1 MDTTQKSR
9 QGQPR
14 RSGEQRAGARSG
26 AQSPQEQRRQEP
38 RASRS
43 AEERRREPR
52 QEEER
57 LQKTEG
63 RVGVKTQSRAPRKD
77 GANNSQRRGGNQP
90 QRAGKEAERRG
101 QTRKSIASSQGEITD
116 LSNKR
121 RAYGNSKPKKK
132 STVVMMGEAMASGI
146 QRKRTKDRA
155 RRKAKKQKK
164 PLPAVIYTEPK
175 VFNRNRMMIQLLTVT
190 AVVAAF
196 VLGLSVYFKVQNIT
210 VSGADVYSAWSVM
223 EASGISEGDSLLT
236 FSRPRAAAK
245 IKANLPYVKDVR
257 FGIKLPDTV
266 NIIIEEESVVYAIQD
281 STSIWWLMSSE
292 GRVVAQAG
300 GRAANYTKIL
310 GVTLENPSPDT
321 RAVAVEAVPRGT
333 DENGNPI
340 PVTVTGSQRLKAA
353 LDIVSALEDN
363 DMVGLAASVDVT
375 RLEDMILWY
384 GTRYQV
390 NLGNTERIDYK
401 IACMNDAILQMSE
414 YQSGILDLSFTIWPD
429 KAVYTPFG

>member
-9 QGQPR
+9 QGQPH

-26 AQSPQEQRRQEP
+26 AQPPQEQRRQEP

-43 AEERRREPR
+43 AEERRREPQ
-52 QEEER
+52 QEEE
-57 LQKTEG
+57 QKNEG
-63 RVGVKTQSRAPRKD
+63 GVGVKTQPRAPRRD
-77 GANNSQRRGGNQP
+77 SAAHSQRRGKENQP
-90 QRAGKEAERRG
+90 TRDKKDASRRG
-101 QTRKSIASSQGEITD
+101 KTRKSIASQGEITD

-132 STVVMMGEAMASGI
+132 STVVMMGEAVASGI

-164 PLPAVIYTEPK
+164 PMPAVIYTEPK

-196 VLGLSVYFKVQNIT
+196 VLGLSVYFKVGNIT
-210 VSGADVYSAWSVM
+210 VAGADVYSAWSVM

-281 STSIWWLMSSE
+281 STSVWWLMSSE

-363 DMVGLAASVDVT
+363 DLVGVAASVEVT
-375 RLEDMILWY
+375 RLEDIILWY

>member
-14 RSGEQRAGARSG
+14 RSGEQKPRQPRST
-26 AQSPQEQRRQEP
+26 QSGGQLPQEQRRQEEQRLRKNGGEAGVQTRTRSP
-38 RASRS
+38 REDGASHSQRS
-43 AEERRREPR
+43 AKGSQPERKKR
-52 QEEER
+52 
-57 LQKTEG
+57 
-63 RVGVKTQSRAPRKD
+63 
-77 GANNSQRRGGNQP
+77 
-90 QRAGKEAERRG
+90 EAERPG
-101 QTRKSIASSQGEITD
+101 QLRKSKASQGEITD

-132 STVVMMGEAMASGI
+132 STVMIMGEAMASGI
-146 QRKRTKDRA
+146 QRKRAKDRA
-155 RRKAKKQKK
+155 RRQSKEQKDKK
-164 PLPAVIYTEPK
+164 PMPAVIYTEPK
-175 VFNRNRMMIQLLTVT
+175 VFNRSRMLIQLLTVT

-196 VLGLSVYFKVQNIT
+196 VLGLSVYFKVEEIT
-210 VSGADVYSAWSVM
+210 VSGADVYSPWSVM
-223 EASGISEGDSLLT
+223 EASGISKGDSLLT

-257 FGIKLPDTV
+257 FGIKLPNTV
-266 NIIIEEESVVYAIQD
+266 NIIIEEEDVVYAIQD
-281 STSIWWLMSSE
+281 STSIWWLVSSE

-300 GRAANYTKIL
+300 GRTANYTKII
-310 GVTLENPSPDT
+310 GVTLENPMPDT

-333 DENGNPI
+333 DENGQPI

-353 LDIVSALEDN
+353 LEIVSALEDN
-363 DMVGLAASVDVT
+363 DLVGVAASVEVT
-375 RLEDMILWY
+375 RLEDIILWY

-390 NLGNTERIDYK
+390 NLGNMDRIDYK

>member
-9 QGQPR
+9 QGQPS

-26 AQSPQEQRRQEP
+26 VQPPQEQRRQEP

-43 AEERRREPR
+43 AEARRREPR
-52 QEEER
+52 QDEQR
-57 LQKTEG
+57 MQKNEG
-63 RVGVKTQSRAPRKD
+63 GVGVKTQPRSPRKD
-77 GANNSQRRGGNQP
+77 GANNPQRREKGNQP
-90 QRAGKEAERRG
+90 QRSGKEAERRG
-101 QTRKSIASSQGEITD
+101 QTRKLIASQGEITD

-155 RRKAKKQKK
+155 RRKAKKQQK
-164 PLPAVIYTEPK
+164 PMPAVIYTEPK

-196 VLGLSVYFKVQNIT
+196 VLGLSVYFKVENIT
-210 VSGADVYSAWSVM
+210 VSGADVYSPWSVM
-223 EASGISEGDSLLT
+223 EASGINKGDSLLT

-281 STSIWWLMSSE
+281 STSVWWLMSSE

-363 DMVGLAASVDVT
+363 DLVGVAASVEVT
-375 RLEDMILWY
+375 RLEDIILWY